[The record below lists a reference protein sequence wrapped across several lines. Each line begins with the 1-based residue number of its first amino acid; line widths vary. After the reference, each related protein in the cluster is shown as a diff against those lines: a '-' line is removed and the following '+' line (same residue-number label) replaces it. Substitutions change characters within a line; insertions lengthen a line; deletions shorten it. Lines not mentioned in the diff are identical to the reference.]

1 MLPTRLQLTR
11 RQVFQAASAAA
22 LLSRC
27 SGPPAPETS
36 KTAEAAPKLGTD
48 RLCFF
53 TDEVSQ
59 NLDEAIAFAKE
70 FGVGN
75 VEIRDIDKTYAFMDE
90 PAKLKEIRA
99 KLDDNGLRVAILATP
114 IMKCMAP
121 GFEVAPAIKEEI
133 DAAEGSF
140 PIPREQQFGRSAEF
154 LERAIEAAHILGT
167 DLVRVFG
174 FWRVTDPTAVHGLI
188 LEKLAEL
195 SPIAEKAGI
204 RLALENESSCSLANC
219 QEVMMV
225 LPKAPANV
233 GMLWDPLNG
242 CTTDE
247 KPYPD
252 GYNLIDKSRLFHV
265 ELKDLGIDPAT
276 GEHHTVAV
284 GDGVLPYVE
293 IFEALARDGYKGV
306 ISMETHFSIDG
317 SREKASRRSMQ
328 GILKALSEQGHRV

>member
-1 MLPTRLQLTR
+1 MLLTR
-11 RQVFQAASAAA
+11 RQLLQSASSAA
-22 LLSRC
+22 LLARC
-27 SGPPAPETS
+27 GGPTPQETA
-36 KTAEAAPKLGTD
+36 KTEPAAPRLDAD

-70 FGVGN
+70 FDIHN
-75 VEIRDIDKTYAFMDE
+75 VEIRNVDKAYAFMDE

-114 IMKCMAP
+114 IMKCMVP
-121 GFEVAPAIKEEI
+121 GYEVVPSIVQEIKDSEQ
-133 DAAEGSF
+133 SF
-140 PIPREQQFGRSAEF
+140 PYPTKEQYGRSVEF
-154 LERAIEAAHILGT
+154 LNRAIEAAHILGT

-174 FWRVTDPTAVHGLI
+174 FWRVVDPTAVHGLI
-188 LEKLAEL
+188 LEKLQEL
-195 SPIAEKAGI
+195 SPIAEKGGI

-242 CTTDE
+242 TTTDE

-284 GDGVLPYVE
+284 GDGVLPYTE
-293 IFEALARDGYKGV
+293 IFEALARDGYQGV

-328 GILKALSEQGHRV
+328 GIVKALAAQGHRV